1 MKTKIIFH
9 NRKKI
14 LKNCLM
20 LPIIKLI
27 DKFENIK
34 MKKYQYHAAKEIVL
48 TNSMKKI
55 DLTKKWLIIK
65 NIVP

>member
-1 MKTKIIFH
+1 MH
-9 NRKKI
+9 
-14 LKNCLM
+14 
-20 LPIIKLI
+20 PIIKLI

-34 MKKYQYHAAKEIVL
+34 MKKYQYDAGKKIVL

>member
-1 MKTKIIFH
+1 MH
-9 NRKKI
+9 
-14 LKNCLM
+14 
-20 LPIIKLI
+20 PIIKLI
-27 DKFENIK
+27 DKFGNIK
-34 MKKYQYHAAKEIVL
+34 MKKYQYDAGKKIVL